1 MPDDKILAI
10 LTALHP
16 EHDYAASRDFVED
29 GLLDS
34 FDIVML
40 VAELE
45 SAFASAIPGDR
56 IRAENFRDVG
66 AIRRLVL
73 GEQ

>member
-10 LTALHP
+10 LAGLHP

-45 SAFASAIPGDR
+45 SAFSTAIPGDR
-56 IRAENFRDVG
+56 IRAENFRDVA

-73 GEQ
+73 GEA

>member
-10 LTALHP
+10 LAGLHP

-45 SAFASAIPGDR
+45 TEFATAIPGDR

-66 AIRRLVL
+66 AIRRLVQ
-73 GEQ
+73 GEP